1 MDQQQQQQ
9 NINKNL
15 EQVFDLEPTETQS
28 TDSVVVINNNNKPK
42 RKPYTKKAPTRGGA
56 RKGAGRPKGSSNKI
70 TVETLVLAINK
81 EIGISL
87 EEQIAMN
94 YKDAIDRE
102 DHSAVRDYDK
112 FLLSKVVATKHEI
125 DHTTLGES
133 IKANFN
139 FQQKELPDWS
149 HVPTSI
155 KLK

>member
-1 MDQQQQQQ
+1 MDQK
-9 NINKNL
+9 NINENL
-15 EQVFDLEPTETQS
+15 EQVFQLPTETQS
-28 TDSVVVINNNNKPK
+28 IDSVNKPK

-56 RKGAGRPKGSSNKI
+56 RKGSGRPKGSSNKI

-112 FLLSKVVATKHEI
+112 FLLGKVVADKHEI

-133 IKANFN
+133 LKANFN
-139 FQQKELPDWS
+139 FEQKELPDWTQ
-149 HVPTSI
+149 VPTTF
-155 KLK
+155 KVK

>member
-1 MDQQQQQQ
+1 MDQK
-9 NINKNL
+9 NINENL
-15 EQVFDLEPTETQS
+15 AQLLDLPTETQS
-28 TDSVVVINNNNKPK
+28 IDSVNKPK

-56 RKGAGRPKGSSNKI
+56 RKGSGRPKGSTSKI
-70 TVETLVLAINK
+70 TVETLIHAINK

-102 DHSAVRDYDK
+102 DHSAVRDYDR
-112 FLLSKVVATKHEI
+112 FLLGKVVADRHEI

-133 IKANFN
+133 LKANFN
-139 FQQKELPDWS
+139 FEQKELPDWN
-149 HVPTSI
+149 VTTTI